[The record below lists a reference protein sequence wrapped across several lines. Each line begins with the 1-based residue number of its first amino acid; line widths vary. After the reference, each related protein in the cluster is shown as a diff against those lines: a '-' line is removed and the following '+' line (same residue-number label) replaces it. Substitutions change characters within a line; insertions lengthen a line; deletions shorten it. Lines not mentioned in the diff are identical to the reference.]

1 MNTPDRPSQAP
12 QFSKPTWDTGGWTQN
27 KSIAHLQH
35 WLNRVGVEQKKTF
48 ESQLTITH
56 RTIENIARNNAIES
70 CNNNEYCVE
79 ERTQE
84 LVKNYTKRYH
94 RFIFTYLHRV
104 YHNKHR
110 RPSGKST
117 SAFTTLATSQ
127 KAKAISSVIF
137 HDPHFLPH
145 IKQLTSHEMIDLIIS
160 AYNRQPIPTQP
171 DEFNAIADALDYIHK
186 IVEKH
191 GKVISIKNI
200 SSILSGQG
208 LPKTEKDL
216 AVFKRAIEV
225 LAETAQQHGIEF
237 KSISSILSGQGLPR
251 TEEDLTVFTEAI
263 EMLVETA
270 RQHNIEFKNISS
282 ILHRQGLPKT
292 EEDLAVFTEAIEI
305 LAETARQHGIEFKN
319 ISSILIGQGLPKT
332 KEDLKVFTRAIN
344 TLVSIMQT
352 LHAHHIK
359 ESILSNKYSQCGL
372 SDKTIKEMRS
382 YVDAII
388 HSVTKLCNGTE
399 YSEELAAQ
407 ALNSL
412 SMTGMVTLPLDDDT
426 IRRIRSIIE
435 NDLFEIVGAYATIH
449 HENHREHPLDIATN
463 AMKDFLH
470 DPAVTATDIFIAMRM
485 IRRNIRSL
493 RRVVSGEFV
502 TDHAT
507 SPTQKGFDT
516 ETNDSDTRTLHNFY
530 GAEDSEFK
538 TTDFELSLK
547 SIAKSLFDSGTIDGK
562 TAHVMIDIANGT
574 LDEEE
579 IRALVKKNP
588 KILPFLLEAFS
599 D

>member
-191 GKVISIKNI
+191 GKVISIKN
-200 SSILSGQG
+200 
-208 LPKTEKDL
+208 
-216 AVFKRAIEV
+216 
-225 LAETAQQHGIEF
+225 
-237 KSISSILSGQGLPR
+237 ISSILSGQGLPR